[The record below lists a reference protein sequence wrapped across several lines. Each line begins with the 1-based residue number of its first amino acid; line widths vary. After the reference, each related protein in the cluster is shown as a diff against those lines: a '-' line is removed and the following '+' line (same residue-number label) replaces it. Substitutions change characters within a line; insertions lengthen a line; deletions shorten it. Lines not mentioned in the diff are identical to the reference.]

1 MMPSRTAEGE
11 VESAP
16 GRIALFK
23 PCDDAQ
29 GVQIVVETEAILA
42 QCGIE
47 SLFAGVAKGGM
58 TDVVG
63 KGESLG
69 EFWVQ
74 AQGGGERAGDLG
86 HFEGMGEAA
95 AEVVAGQIA
104 REAGEDLGFSGQTAK
119 GAGVKNAGAV
129 AGERQSDRDGAARDV
144 CGQTRSPF
152 PSTAMSGG
160 SRSFRLGLRIHPDS
174 VVGLVISQWSG
185 RVHGESGCDGKS
197 GGHRRQILQ
206 RTC

>member
-1 MMPSRTAEGE
+1 MLDDALAKAEGE

-16 GRIALFK
+16 GRIALLK

-63 KGESLG
+63 KSECLS

-74 AQGGGERAGDLG
+74 AQGDCERAGDLG
-86 HFEGMGEAA
+86 NFEGMGQAA
-95 AEVVAGQIA
+95 AEMIA
-104 REAGEDLGFSGQTAK
+104 RKIVRQTREDLGLSGQTAK
-119 GAGVKNAGAV
+119 GAGMENTGAV
-129 AGERQSDRDGAARDV
+129 AGKRRAIWMGRLRMYTGREGTVAVDGNV
-144 CGQTRSPF
+144 
-152 PSTAMSGG
+152 
-160 SRSFRLGLRIHPDS
+160 SRKRIIQFS
-174 VVGLVISQWSG
+174 W
-185 RVHGESGCDGKS
+185 
-197 GGHRRQILQ
+197 
-206 RTC
+206 